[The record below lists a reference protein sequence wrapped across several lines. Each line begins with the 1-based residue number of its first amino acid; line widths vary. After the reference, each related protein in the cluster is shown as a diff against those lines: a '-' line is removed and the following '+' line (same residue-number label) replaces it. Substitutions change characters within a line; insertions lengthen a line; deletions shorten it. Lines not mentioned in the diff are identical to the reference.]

1 MSTFVLSW
9 WVLANISILGTMHKA
24 SPDEGCRGGIIRDF
38 REKYGSRTK
47 GRNAALSEQ
56 GLSENK
62 KKPSFENSAFLLYLV
77 GRERFERS
85 TNGLK
90 VRCSTD

>member
-47 GRNAALSEQ
+47 EFDEMPRFP
-56 GLSENK
+56 NK
-62 KKPSFENSAFLLYLV
+62 DCRKTKKSRV
-77 GRERFERS
+77 
-85 TNGLK
+85 LK
-90 VRCSTD
+90 TQLFCF